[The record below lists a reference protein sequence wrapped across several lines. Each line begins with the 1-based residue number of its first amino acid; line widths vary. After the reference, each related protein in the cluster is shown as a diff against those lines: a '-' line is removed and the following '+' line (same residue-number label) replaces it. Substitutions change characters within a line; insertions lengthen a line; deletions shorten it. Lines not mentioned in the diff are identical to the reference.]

1 MSNKFESKL
10 LYEQHSLAEDGA
22 SVTSNV
28 YAILWF
34 YPGAM
39 SRTSARVRITFVYDT
54 TASTIDILGGTIEKW
69 RNEGWSLI
77 EEYHDTRFDFLT
89 LDDARDRLLN
99 IAQSFLTGTPL
110 EEIDSDYYSPVD
122 PIPSQRKKHERDF
135 TVIDYHEKKTEKETT
150 KNKKSKDRPKKE
162 PDFDWV

>member
-1 MSNKFESKL
+1 MNDKFESKL
-10 LYEQHSLAEDGA
+10 LYEQHSLAEDSARVA
-22 SVTSNV
+22 SSV
-28 YAILWF
+28 YAILWA

-39 SRTSARVRITFVYDT
+39 TKTSARIRTTFIYDT
-54 TASTIDILGGTIEKW
+54 SSGSVDILGGTIEKW
-69 RNEGWSLI
+69 RNEGWTLI

-99 IAQSFLTGTPL
+99 IAHSFLIGVPL
-110 EEIDSDYYSPVD
+110 EDVDNDYYGPVD
-122 PIPSQRKKHERDF
+122 PIPTPRKKSKSDF

-150 KNKKSKDRPKKE
+150 KNKKPKKE